1 MNRPKLYAEVP
12 RFRNRQLVQ
21 DAGLL
26 LWSFLWIRVGVHVHD
41 LVLRLAEPG
50 RTVERAGEGLSG
62 TLADISSKV
71 GGVPLVGDSLRAPFV
86 AAGEAGAVLER
97 AGIAQQEVVANLAQ
111 WLGVL
116 LAVIPISY
124 VLYRYLPDRWRW
136 MREATAASAI
146 RIDAADLH
154 LFALRAIA
162 RQPLYELQRVTPDPA
177 AALASG
183 DYEPLAALE
192 LATLGL
198 DSSAVT
204 AGTRE
209 DR

>member
-1 MNRPKLYAEVP
+1 MKHLKLYAEVP
-12 RFRNRQLVQ
+12 RFRNRQLLQ
-21 DAGLL
+21 DLGLL
-26 LWSFLWIRVGVHVHD
+26 LWSVVWVRIGLHVYD

-71 GGVPLVGDSLRAPFV
+71 GEIPLVGGSLRAPFV

-97 AGIAQQEVVANLAQ
+97 AGVAQQEVVQDLAQ

-124 VLYRYLPDRWRW
+124 VAYRYLPDRWRW
-136 MREATAASAI
+136 VREASAASSI

-162 RQPLYELQRVTPDPA
+162 RQPLYELQRVSPDPA

-192 LATLGL
+192 LGSLGL
-198 DSSAVT
+198 KPGAARSRD
-204 AGTRE
+204 AG
-209 DR
+209 

>member
-1 MNRPKLYAEVP
+1 MKRLKLYAEVS
-12 RFRNRQLVQ
+12 RFRNRQILQDLGLV
-21 DAGLL
+21 
-26 LWSFLWIRVGVHVHD
+26 LWSIVWVRIGMHVYD

-71 GGVPLVGDSLRAPFV
+71 GEIPLVGTSLQAPFV

-97 AGIAQQEVVANLAQ
+97 AGVAQQEVVQNLAQ

-116 LAVIPISY
+116 LALIPISY
-124 VLYRYLPDRWRW
+124 VLFRYLPDRWRW
-136 MREATAASAI
+136 VREASAASTL
-146 RIDAADLH
+146 RIDAEDLH

-162 RQPLYELQRVTPDPA
+162 RQPLYELQRVAPDPA
-177 AALASG
+177 AALARG

-192 LATLGL
+192 LASLGL
-198 DSSAVT
+198 KASSTSSVT
-204 AGTRE
+204 IR
-209 DR
+209 

>member
-1 MNRPKLYAEVP
+1 MKRPKLYAEVS
-12 RFRNRQLVQ
+12 RFRNRQVMQ
-21 DAGLL
+21 DLGLL
-26 LWSFLWIRVGVHVHD
+26 AWSYLWIRVGMHVYD

-50 RTVERAGEGLSG
+50 QTVERAGLGLSG

-71 GGVPLVGDSLRAPFV
+71 AEIPVVGGSLRGPFE
-86 AAGEAGAVLER
+86 AAGEAGAALQR
-97 AGIAQQEVVANLAQ
+97 AGVAQQEVVHDLAQ

-124 VLYRYLPDRWRW
+124 VAYRYLPDRWRW
-136 MREATAASAI
+136 IREASAASSL
-146 RIDAADLH
+146 RIDAEDLH

-177 AALASG
+177 AALARG

-192 LATLGL
+192 LGSLGL
-198 DSSAVT
+198 KSSA
-204 AGTRE
+204 TRLR
-209 DR
+209 DT

>member
-1 MNRPKLYAEVP
+1 MKRLKLYAEVS
-12 RFRNRQLVQ
+12 RFRNRQIAQ
-21 DAGLL
+21 DLGLL
-26 LWSFLWIRVGVHVHD
+26 LWSIVWIRVGLHVYN

-71 GGVPLVGDSLRAPFV
+71 GEIPLVGTSLQAPFV

-97 AGIAQQEVVANLAQ
+97 AGIAQQEVVQNLAQ

-116 LAVIPISY
+116 LALIPISY
-124 VLYRYLPDRWRW
+124 VVFRYLPDRWRW
-136 MREATAASAI
+136 VREASAASAL
-146 RIDAADLH
+146 RIDAEDLQ

-162 RQPLYELQRVTPDPA
+162 RQPLYELQRVAPDPA
-177 AALASG
+177 GALAKG

-192 LATLGL
+192 LASLGL
-198 DSSAVT
+198 RASS
-204 AGTRE
+204 TRLR
-209 DR
+209 DA